1 VNFGI
6 DKIILWSKT
15 GDIRSLN
22 FERNKVNVITGESQ
36 TGKSTILKI
45 FDYCFLASEHDI
57 PHDVINDNVSW
68 YGIKFYINDKSYFL
82 ARRSPVGNTVST
94 DYYFSS
100 MGEIPQTPTSNIN
113 QNDLRGILEAEFSI
127 DDRVKMPF
135 GGRVIKSGSRVS
147 FRYFF
152 LFNTISDDIILNS
165 KNFFDKQEVD
175 RYREALP
182 RIFDL
187 ALGIDDLE
195 NIVAR
200 ERKDSLSREIAK
212 LERKNISLAENKSP
226 FSAEI
231 RNIAAKAAEYGLTPE
246 LDKDITASS
255 LLDMLDEPSITPN
268 YDAST
273 KRRSDINSQLFA
285 INKQIR
291 KYSQFN
297 EEYKSYKSTVKS
309 SQDSL
314 KPLRILMERSSEIAK
329 SEIFDELISSLQVDL
344 RTINETIKARR
355 PVESQV
361 HGAIRH
367 LEDKKKGLVEELQ
380 VLPEIPRS
388 FKEIQDMWVFLGEA
402 RGKLSIYARMD
413 EKLAEKPEAADL
425 TGLIT
430 EYDALQVKDVEAERA
445 ATISL
450 IDEVAA
456 SLMTQAKDALE
467 NYATWYAS
475 FNYSEKKIQLRKPKS
490 TLIENI
496 GSSSNHMFLH
506 LIHFLSLH
514 EVALNKKSKFV
525 PSFLIVDQP
534 SRPYWGEEEEV
545 DPENLIHSDRAK
557 IRTAFEMLN
566 TFIEYINREYR
577 KQFQMIMF
585 EHVPTSMFEGL
596 GNIHLLPTFR
606 DGNALI
612 PASWRTNEIDL

>member
-6 DKIILWSKT
+6 DAIILWSRNNE
-15 GDIRSLN
+15 IRSLD

-57 PHDVINDNVSW
+57 PHDVINDNVGW
-68 YGIKFYINDKSYFL
+68 YGIKFYVNDKSYFL
-82 ARRSPVGNTVST
+82 ARRSPVGNTVSSH
-94 DYYFSS
+94 YCFSS
-100 MGEIPQTPTSNIN
+100 MGVVPEAPTPNIK
-113 QNDLRGILEAEFSI
+113 QDDLRGILEAEFSI
-127 DDRVKMPF
+127 DDRIRMPF
-135 GGRVIKSGSRVS
+135 GGRVIKSGSRIS

-200 ERKDSLSREIAK
+200 ERKDSLSKEIAK
-212 LERKNISLAENKSP
+212 LERKNFSLTESKSS
-226 FSAEI
+226 FSSEI
-231 RNIAAKAAEYGLTPE
+231 RDIAAKATEYGLTPE
-246 LDKDITASS
+246 LDKDITASN
-255 LLDMLDEPSITPN
+255 LRNMLDKPTITPN
-268 YDAST
+268 YDTST
-273 KRRSDINSQLFA
+273 KRRSDINSQLFS
-285 INKQIR
+285 INRQIR

-297 EEYKSYKSTVKS
+297 EEYKSYKSTVKN

-314 KPLRILMERSSEIAK
+314 KPLKVLMERSSEIVK
-329 SEIFDELISSLQVDL
+329 SDIFDELISSLQVDL
-344 RTINETIKARR
+344 RTIDETIKARR

-361 HGAIRH
+361 NGAVRQ
-367 LEDKKKGLVEELQ
+367 LEDKKKALEEELQ
-380 VLPEIPRS
+380 VLPETPRS
-388 FKEIQDMWVFLGEA
+388 FKELQDMWVFLGEA

-413 EKLAEKPEAADL
+413 DKRAEKPEAADL
-425 TGLIT
+425 TRLTT
-430 EYDALQVKDVEAERA
+430 EHDAINVKDVEAERN

-450 IDEVAA
+450 IDEVSAE
-456 SLMTQAKDALE
+456 LMTQAKSALE
-467 NYATWYAS
+467 NYATWYPS
-475 FNYSEKKIQLRKPKS
+475 FNYKEKKVQLRKPKS
-490 TLIENI
+490 TLIENV

-566 TFIEYINREYR
+566 TFIENINIEY
-577 KQFQMIMF
+577 KNEFQMIMF
-585 EHVPTSMFEGL
+585 EHVPISMFDGL
-596 GNIHLLPTFR
+596 KNIHLLPSFR

-612 PASWRTNEIDL
+612 PNDWRSNSAS

>member
-1 VNFGI
+1 MNFGI
-6 DKIILWSKT
+6 DAIVLWSRN
-15 GDIRSLN
+15 DEVRSLE
-22 FERNKVNVITGESQ
+22 FERNKVNVITGGSQ

-45 FDYCFLASEHDI
+45 FDYCFLASKHDI

-68 YGIKFYINDKSYFL
+68 YGIKFYANGKNYFL
-82 ARRSPVGNTVST
+82 ARRSPVGNAVSS
-94 DYYFSS
+94 DYCFSS
-100 MGEIPQTPTSNIN
+100 IGEVPDTITANIK
-113 QNDLRGILEAEFSI
+113 QDDLRGILEAELSI

-165 KNFFDKQEVD
+165 KNFFDKQEID

-200 ERKDSLSREIAK
+200 ERKDSLSKEIAK
-212 LERKNISLAENKSP
+212 FERKNLSLTESKNS
-226 FSAEI
+226 FSSEI
-231 RNIAAKAAEYGLTPE
+231 RDIAAKATEYGLTPKQ
-246 LDKDITASS
+246 DKDVTASN
-255 LLDMLDEPSITPN
+255 LRDMLGKPSITPN

-273 KRRSDINSQLFA
+273 KRRSDINSQIFS
-285 INKQIR
+285 INRQVR

-297 EEYKSYKSTVKS
+297 EEYKSYKSTVKN

-314 KPLRILMERSSEIAK
+314 KPLRVLMERSSEIVK
-329 SEIFDELISSLQVDL
+329 SDIFDELISSLQVDL
-344 RTINETIKARR
+344 RTIDEAIKSRR

-361 HGAIRH
+361 NGAIKQ
-367 LEDKKKGLVEELQ
+367 LEDKRNALLEELQ
-380 VLPEIPRS
+380 VLPETPRS
-388 FKEIQDMWVFLGEA
+388 FKELQDMWEFLGEA

-413 EKLAEKPEAADL
+413 ENRAEKPEVTDL
-425 TGLIT
+425 TRLIA
-430 EYDALQVKDVEAERA
+430 EHDAIQVKDVEAERV

-456 SLMTQAKDALE
+456 GLMTQAKTALE

-475 FNYSEKKIQLRKPKS
+475 FNYKEKKIQLRKPKS

-514 EVALNKKSKFV
+514 EVALNKSSRFV

-534 SRPYWGEEEEV
+534 SRPYWGEEEDV
-545 DPENLIHSDRAK
+545 NPESLVHSDRAK
-557 IRTAFEMLN
+557 IRTAFEILN
-566 TFIEYINREYR
+566 AFIDNINREYT

-585 EHVPTSMFEGL
+585 EHVPISMFEGL
-596 GNIHLLPTFR
+596 NNFHLLPPFR

-612 PASWRTNEIDL
+612 PASWRRTSTSA

>member
-1 VNFGI
+1 MNFGI
-6 DKIILWSKT
+6 DTITLWSINNET
-15 GDIRSLN
+15 RSLN

-82 ARRSPVGNTVST
+82 ARRSPTGNTVSSE
-94 DYYFSS
+94 YYFSS
-100 MGEIPQTPTSNIN
+100 IGEIPINPIPNIKH
-113 QNDLRGILEAEFSI
+113 DDVRGILEAEFSI
-127 DDRVKMPF
+127 DERIRMPF

-165 KNFFDKQEVD
+165 KNFFDKQEID

-200 ERKDSLSREIAK
+200 ERKDFLSKEIAK
-212 LERKNISLAENKSP
+212 LERKSLTLTESKSS
-226 FSAEI
+226 FSSEI
-231 RNIAAKAAEYGLTPE
+231 RDIAAKATEYGLTPE
-246 LDKDITASS
+246 LDKDISASS
-255 LLDMLDEPSITPN
+255 LQDMLTKSNITPN

-273 KRRSDINSQLFA
+273 KRRSDVNSQIFA
-285 INKQIR
+285 INRQIR

-297 EEYKSYKSTVKS
+297 EEYKSYKSTVKN

-314 KPLRILMERSSEIAK
+314 KPLKILMERSNELVK

-344 RTINETIKARR
+344 RTIDESIKARR

-361 HGAIRH
+361 NGAIKQ
-367 LEDKKKGLVEELQ
+367 LEDKKAALMEELQ
-380 VLPEIPRS
+380 VLPETPRS
-388 FKEIQDMWVFLGEA
+388 FKELQDMWVFLGEA

-413 EKLAEKPEAADL
+413 DKRVEKPETNDL
-425 TGLIT
+425 ARMTN
-430 EYDALQVKDVEAERA
+430 EYDAMQVKDVEAERI

-456 SLMTQAKDALE
+456 ELMAQVKNALE
-467 NYATWYAS
+467 NYATWYPS
-475 FNYSEKKIQLRKPKS
+475 FNYKEKKIQLRKPKS
-490 TLIENI
+490 TLIENV

-545 DPENLIHSDRAK
+545 DPENLVHSDRAK
-557 IRTAFEMLN
+557 IRAAFEMLN
-566 TFIEYINREYR
+566 KFIDNINSEYKN
-577 KQFQMIMF
+577 QFQMIMF

-596 GNIHLLPTFR
+596 NNIYLLPPFR

-612 PASWRTNEIDL
+612 PNEWRSN

>member
-1 VNFGI
+1 MNFGI
-6 DKIILWSKT
+6 DAIILWSKT
-15 GDIRSLN
+15 GETQSLE

-68 YGIKFYINDKSYFL
+68 YGLKFYINDKNYFL
-82 ARRSPVGNTVST
+82 ARQSPDGSTVSSN
-94 DYYFSS
+94 YCFSS
-100 MGEIPQTPTSNIN
+100 IGEIPETPTQNIK
-113 QNDLRGILEAEFSI
+113 QEDLRGILEAEFSI

-165 KNFFDKQEVD
+165 KNFFDKQDID

-195 NIVAR
+195 NITAR
-200 ERKDSLSREIAK
+200 ERKDLLSKEIAK
-212 LERKNISLAENKSP
+212 LERKSLSLTENRSS
-226 FSAEI
+226 FGAEI
-231 RNIAAKAAEYGLTPE
+231 RDIAAKATEYGLTPE
-246 LDKDITASS
+246 LDKDISASS
-255 LLDMLDEPSITPN
+255 LRNMLDKPSITPN

-273 KRRSDINSQLFA
+273 KRRSDINSQLFS
-285 INKQIR
+285 INRQIR

-297 EEYKSYKSTVKS
+297 EEFKNYRSTIKN

-314 KPLRILMERSSEIAK
+314 RPLKILMERSHEIVK
-329 SEIFDELISSLQVDL
+329 SEVFDELISSLQVDL
-344 RTINETIKARR
+344 RTIDETIKAKR

-361 HGAIRH
+361 NNAVKQ
-367 LEDKKKGLVEELQ
+367 LEDRKNALLEELQ
-380 VLPEIPRS
+380 VLPETPRS
-388 FKEIQDMWVFLGEA
+388 FQELQDMWMFLGEA

-413 EKLAEKPEAADL
+413 EKRPERLETTDLAKL
-425 TGLIT
+425 TA
-430 EYDALQVKDVEAERA
+430 EHDAIQVKDVEAERI

-450 IDEVAA
+450 IDEVA
-456 SLMTQAKDALE
+456 SGLMSQAKNALE

-475 FNYSEKKIQLRKPKS
+475 FNYKEKKIQLRKPKS

-506 LIHFLSLH
+506 LIHFLALH
-514 EVALNKKSKFV
+514 EVALNKNSNFV
-525 PSFLIVDQP
+525 PSFLLIDQP
-534 SRPYWGEEEEV
+534 SRPYWGEEEEI
-545 DPENLIHSDRAK
+545 DPENLIHSDSAK
-557 IRTAFEMLN
+557 IRTAFEILN
-566 TFIEYINREYR
+566 NFIHYINKEYK
-577 KQFQMIMF
+577 KQFQMIIF
-585 EHVPTSMFEGL
+585 EHVPVSMFEGL
-596 GNIHLLPTFR
+596 NSTHLLSPFR

-612 PASWRTNEIDL
+612 PVSWRSAKTD

>member
-1 VNFGI
+1 MNFGI
-6 DKIILWSKT
+6 DEIILWSSIGET
-15 GDIRSLN
+15 RSIE
-22 FERNKVNVITGESQ
+22 FKRNKVNVITGESQ

-68 YGIKFYINDKSYFL
+68 YGIRFYANDKSYFL
-82 ARRSPVGNTVST
+82 ARRSPVGNVVSSE
-94 DYYFSS
+94 YFFSS
-100 MGEIPQTPTSNIN
+100 MGEVPEVPVPNIK
-113 QNDLRGILEAEFSI
+113 QEDLRGILEAEFSI
-127 DDRVKMPF
+127 DDRIRMPF
-135 GGRVIKSGSRVS
+135 GGKVIKSGSRVS

-165 KNFFDKQEVD
+165 KSFFDKQGID

-195 NIVAR
+195 NIAAR
-200 ERKDSLSREIAK
+200 ERKESLSKEIAR
-212 LERKNISLAENKSP
+212 LERKKLSLTESKSSFGAEV
-226 FSAEI
+226 
-231 RNIAAKAAEYGLTPE
+231 RDIAAKAAEYGLTPE
-246 LDKDITASS
+246 LNRDVSASS
-255 LLDMLDEPSITPN
+255 LRDMLDKPSITPN

-273 KRRSDINSQLFA
+273 KRRSDINSQLFS
-285 INKQIR
+285 INRQIR

-297 EEYKSYKSTVKS
+297 EEYKSYKATIKN

-314 KPLRILMERSSEIAK
+314 RPLRVLMERSREVVK
-329 SEIFDELISSLQVDL
+329 SEVFDELISSLQADL
-344 RTINETIKARR
+344 RTIDESIKARR

-361 HGAIRH
+361 NGAIRQ
-367 LEDKKKGLVEELQ
+367 LEDKKKVLTEELQ
-380 VLPEIPRS
+380 VLPETPRS
-388 FKEIQDMWVFLGEA
+388 FQELQDMWVFLGEA
-402 RGKLSIYARMD
+402 RGKLSIYSRMD
-413 EKLAEKPEAADL
+413 EKLADKPESTDL
-425 TGLIT
+425 TRLTAEFDSI
-430 EYDALQVKDVEAERA
+430 QVKDVEAERA

-456 SLMTQAKDALE
+456 GLMVQAKSALE

-475 FNYSEKKIQLRKPKS
+475 FNYKEKKIQLRKPRS

-506 LIHFLSLH
+506 LIHFLALH
-514 EVALNKKSKFV
+514 EVALNKNSKFV
-525 PSFLIVDQP
+525 PSFLVVDQP

-545 DPENLIHSDRAK
+545 NPGNLIHSDRVK

-566 TFIEYINREYR
+566 NFIEYINEEYGQ
-577 KQFQMIMF
+577 QFQMIMF
-585 EHVPTSMFEGL
+585 EHVPASMFDGL
-596 GNIHLLPTFR
+596 ENTYLLPAFR

-612 PASWRTNEIDL
+612 PTHWRSAEVE